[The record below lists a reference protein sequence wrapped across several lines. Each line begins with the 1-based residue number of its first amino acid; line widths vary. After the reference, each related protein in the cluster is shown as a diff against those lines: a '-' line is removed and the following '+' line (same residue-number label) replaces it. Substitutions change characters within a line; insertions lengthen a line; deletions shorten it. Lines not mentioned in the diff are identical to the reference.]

1 MVAMGKNTINAIT
14 KKSEIKKA
22 LNCLK
27 ISPAGI
33 FGKAVWIT
41 NTFKPTGGV
50 INPISNNF
58 TINTPNQIKFQA

>member
-41 NTFKPTGGV
+41 NNLIWF
-50 INPISNNF
+50 F
-58 TINTPNQIKFQA
+58 